1 MDKQTLNSLID
12 EYIRTHYVP
21 NDKPHNGIKKMVD
34 GIAEGIS
41 TILIDSIGRTFEKR
55 EANKAHESREVRR
68 ITSDFQRINNSSSSK
83 LNSAINVIDSLFK
96 KNQVET
102 FSKMLKR
109 LIAESG
115 EKNSDIY
122 TRANIKRQHFS
133 KMMNDEEYQPSKPTV
148 LAFAIALKLGFEK
161 TRELLASAGY
171 VLTRNKY
178 FDVIVAAFIERKL
191 YDIDLINYTLHEY
204 DQQLLGY
211 F

>member
-1 MDKQTLNSLID
+1 MQDYD
-12 EYIRTHYVP
+12 
-21 NDKPHNGIKKMVD
+21 
-34 GIAEGIS
+34 
-41 TILIDSIGRTFEKR
+41 FEKIKDFVN
-55 EANKAHESREVRR
+55 AYIESHY
-68 ITSDFQRINNSSSSK
+68 DP
-83 LNSAINVIDSLFK
+83 NSADEDFILQNRTGAFAGIVSFAVAPVFK
-96 KNQVET
+96 FKPEGET
-102 FSKMLKR
+102 FSKMLRR

-133 KMMNDEEYQPSKPTV
+133 KIMNDDEYQPSKPTV

-178 FDVIVAAFIERKL
+178 FDVIVAAFIESKM
-191 YDIDLINYTLHEY
+191 YDVDLINYTLHEY

>member
-1 MDKQTLNSLID
+1 MQDYD
-12 EYIRTHYVP
+12 
-21 NDKPHNGIKKMVD
+21 
-34 GIAEGIS
+34 
-41 TILIDSIGRTFEKR
+41 FEKIKDFVN
-55 EANKAHESREVRR
+55 AYIESHY
-68 ITSDFQRINNSSSSK
+68 DP
-83 LNSAINVIDSLFK
+83 NSADEDFILQNRTVAFAGIVSFAVAPVFK
-96 KNQVET
+96 FKPEGET
-102 FSKMLKR
+102 FSKMLRR

-133 KMMNDEEYQPSKPTV
+133 KIMNDDEYQPSKPTV

-178 FDVIVAAFIERKL
+178 FDVIVAAFIESKM
-191 YDIDLINYTLHEY
+191 YDVDLINYTLHEY

>member
-1 MDKQTLNSLID
+1 MQDYDFEKIKD
-12 EYIRTHYVP
+12 FVDAYIETHYDP
-21 NDKPHNGIKKMVD
+21 
-34 GIAEGIS
+34 
-41 TILIDSIGRTFEKR
+41 
-55 EANKAHESREVRR
+55 
-68 ITSDFQRINNSSSSK
+68 
-83 LNSAINVIDSLFK
+83 NSADDDFLLQQKINYAGIISFAVAPALAPVFK
-96 KNQVET
+96 FKPEGET
-102 FSKMLKR
+102 FSKMLRR

-133 KMMNDEEYQPSKPTV
+133 KMMNDDEYQPSKPTV

-178 FDVIVAAFIERKL
+178 FDVIVAAFIERNL